1 MQIGCV
7 AHGVSLKTLAAEAG
21 AESRVMLAGGA
32 GLQRRREFPR
42 AVASFRYRVVPVMRG
57 RTWN

>member
-7 AHGVSLKTLAAEAG
+7 AHGVSLKTFAAEAG
-21 AESRVMLAGGA
+21 AASHVMLAGA

-42 AVASFRYRVVPVMRG
+42 ADASLVTGSPR
-57 RTWN
+57 

>member
-1 MQIGCV
+1 MS
-7 AHGVSLKTLAAEAG
+7 H
-21 AESRVMLAGGA
+21 VMLAGA
-32 GLQRRREFPR
+32 GLQRRREFAR